1 MKKLAVMALTGILA
15 VGSLATVYAATGY
28 QTAVL
33 QDTKIRFNGGGIQN
47 IQCYNIEG
55 YNFIRARD
63 ITNHLDMTVTAI
75 QNGNKGVMVD
85 PYSVPASKGVSEKLT
100 QQSARVKVETGQ
112 LIYDGIV
119 SETECFLLNG
129 RYYFK
134 LADFAAASGSSLN
147 ASLELTEIQAKGGI
161 AAEPFADVFPS
172 ITVEWNKDAKI
183 IEVNRAETDLQKIFD
198 DIRGGKATNEKQ
210 ENETGTER
218 RRSNGV
224 MADFADFQL
233 SSPLTSAPKAGE
245 VPAHILIDESESAY
259 TDHRMAVP
267 NTDNYTL
274 PYVYA
279 GSLGQCTWYAKGR
292 FIELYGTMVFENKF
306 YGGGVN
312 TWVEKAQSSECP
324 DVDGVTD
331 PEKITAGSIAV
342 FEGHALFVEWVE
354 YDASGNPTKVYFTE
368 ANTQRDGKYYPDQDA
383 KVQVMDFDKFIVRQ
397 PFIGYVKV
405 K

>member
-1 MKKLAVMALTGILA
+1 MKKWAVMALTGILA
-15 VGSLATVYAATGY
+15 VGSLATVYADTGY
-28 QTAVL
+28 KTAAL
-33 QDTKIRFNGGGIQN
+33 QDTKIRFNSGEVKNVQTYQID
-47 IQCYNIEG
+47 G

-63 ITNHLDMTVTAI
+63 ITNELNMSVSAI
-75 QNGNKGVMVD
+75 QNGNKGIIVD
-85 PYSVPASKGVSEKLT
+85 PYHAPNTKTNAEKLT
-100 QQSARVKVETGQ
+100 QQTAKVKMEKGQ

-134 LADFAAASGSSLN
+134 LADFAAASDAGLN

-161 AAEPFADVFPS
+161 VKKPFADSFSS
-172 ITVEWNKDAKI
+172 IKVEWNKDAKTV
-183 IEVNRAETDLQKIFD
+183 EVSRTETDLQEVFD
-198 DIRGGKATNEKQ
+198 KIRGGKPMNVKSNQSESTEKKKSQ
-210 ENETGTER
+210 GTT
-218 RRSNGV
+218 
-224 MADFADFQL
+224 ADFADFQVQ
-233 SSPLTSAPKAGE
+233 SPLTSAPKAGK
-245 VPAHILIDESESAY
+245 VLANILIDEGESAY
-259 TDHRMAVP
+259 TDHTMTVP
-267 NTDNYTL
+267 NTDNFTL
-274 PYVYA
+274 PYVYS

-292 FIELYGTMVFENKF
+292 FIELYGTMLFENPF

-312 TWVEKAQSSECP
+312 TWVEKAQSSDCP

-368 ANTQRDGKYYPDQDA
+368 ANTQHDGKYHPDQDA
-383 KVQVMDFDKFIVRQ
+383 KVQVIDFEKFIVRQ
-397 PFIGYVKV
+397 PFIGYVTV